1 MIKHRIFFLALVC
14 CLAGS
19 GLMAQHGPQHPRFPA
34 MTEELKTALQLSPEQ
49 VAQLEQLQQ
58 ETQTAMVALR
68 EQDNL
73 DQEAKRAQMH
83 ALHQRSKTQMETIL
97 SPEQQQ
103 QLHSFGEAKRQ
114 EHRTQQKSMR
124 KELQQYRQEN
134 IQPVMRAQRQKL
146 DAVMRAE
153 DQALL
158 AKTRA
163 TLAAARAEH
172 QAQRQEARKA
182 KASQEPRQPGTH
194 RKGPHQGNRQAM
206 WAKYPAEKEA
216 LQTLAA
222 KYDRDI
228 TALLEA
234 IAPQREQWQ
243 ADQKAIRDR
252 YRPADAPQRPE
263 RAEQGQRGDRHNPER
278 RAQDAK
284 IRFLLMDPT
293 APEETAQKPAAT
305 TLAATA
311 YPNPA
316 TTTTTLSFELS
327 AAASVRIDLRNEN
340 GNVVKT
346 ISRDNFNA
354 GKNQLTVDLSE
365 VQNGTYYL
373 TLHSRALADR
383 QSVKVVVVK

>member
-1 MIKHRIFFLALVC
+1 MIKHRIFLLALTC

-19 GLMAQHGPQHPRFPA
+19 GLMAQRGPQHPHFPA
-34 MTEELKTALQLSPEQ
+34 MTEELKTALQLTPEQ
-49 VAQLEQLQQ
+49 VTQMAQLQQ
-58 ETQTAMVALR
+58 ETQTEMEALR
-68 EQDNL
+68 EQGNL

-83 ALHQRSKTQMETIL
+83 AIHQRSKTQMETIL

-103 QLHSFGEAKRQ
+103 QLRTFGEAKRQ
-114 EHRTQQKSMR
+114 EHRAQQKGMR
-124 KELQQYRQEN
+124 EEMQQYRQEN

-182 KASQEPRQPGTH
+182 KASQEPRQHGAH
-194 RKGPHQGNRQAM
+194 RKGQHQGNRQEM

-216 LQTLAA
+216 LQTLAT
-222 KYDRDI
+222 KYDSDI

-234 IAPQREQWQ
+234 IAPQREQWK

-252 YRPADAPQRPE
+252 YRPADAPE
-263 RAEQGQRGDRHNPER
+263 RAERAEHGQRGDKNNADR
-278 RAQDAK
+278 RAQGAK
-284 IRFLLMDPT
+284 IRFLLLDPA
-293 APEETAQKPAAT
+293 APEETAQQPAVNT
-305 TLAATA
+305 FTATA

-327 AAASVRIDLRNEN
+327 AAATVRIDLRDES
-340 GNVVKT
+340 GNIVKT

-354 GKNQLTVDLSE
+354 GKNQLAVDLSE
-365 VQNGTYYL
+365 LQNGTYYL
-373 TLHSRALADR
+373 TLNSRALAAR